1 MPFTEEG
8 SRALRRVV
16 RVFLI
21 ASVLVTLAFVA
32 LSIATGDWTWFAR
45 SGAILT
51 ALGLVLASRKVLIA
65 RADLL
70 ALLGEMERVDG
81 AQRTARLESF
91 KRLQRD
97 IDRQVVEKAGF
108 ALLVAGTLIWGFGD
122 LIGRI

>member
-1 MPFTEEG
+1 VTEEG

-16 RVFLI
+16 RGFML
-21 ASVLVTLAFVA
+21 ASLLSVA
-32 LSIATGDWTWFAR
+32 ASIWLSVATGDWTWFAR
-45 SGAILT
+45 SGALLT

-70 ALLGEMERVDG
+70 ALLSDMEKVDG
-81 AQRTARLESF
+81 AERTARLASF

-97 IDRQVVEKAGF
+97 IDRQVMERAGF
-108 ALLVAGTLIWGFGD
+108 ALLVVGTLIWGFGD

>member
-16 RVFLI
+16 CGFVLG
-21 ASVLVTLAFVA
+21 SVLVTLAFIG
-32 LSIATGDWTWFAR
+32 LSIATGDWMWFAR

-51 ALGLVLASRKVLIA
+51 ALGLLLASRKVLIA

-108 ALLVAGTLIWGFGD
+108 ALLVIGTLIWGFGD
-122 LIGRI
+122 LVGRI